1 MHEKSPRSILV
12 AELSYFLT
20 VMLGIV
26 AGYVFWDRHVAS
38 KVSADAEFGVAVTY
52 PMLAMIVFTVVVVFL
67 FTLRRILIK
76 SGVLTKEESLKY
88 LYSRSWYIKE

>member
-1 MHEKSPRSILV
+1 MYEKSPRSILI

-26 AGYVFWDRHVAS
+26 AGYVFWDRHIAS
-38 KVSADAEFGVAVTY
+38 KVAADAEFGVAVTY
-52 PMLAMIVFTVVVVFL
+52 PMLAMIVFTAVVVFL

-88 LYSRSWYIKE
+88 LYSRSWYIRK